1 MAKTKTLKATS
12 NLELTSYI
20 INQDPVLKAEIGLPT
35 QGTDLKA
42 IGKLISSNERYKNA
56 FLNIVNVIGL
66 TLIKRNSWNNP
77 WEEFTDRGE
86 LNYGQQIR
94 EIINDLADVYDYNKE
109 LTDETRFVKTVVP
122 NVLEYIHELN
132 FQKFYQTTT
141 SDEQIATA
149 FDREG
154 GILELIEDI
163 VGMLYE
169 SWKYDKYIVNKY
181 MLCRRIVDGTITP
194 IEIDGY
200 ASKTARERVSEMKNI
215 SNKMSF
221 RSPHYNPAGI
231 RKATNFEDQIFI
243 INTDFEATMTTEVLA
258 TSFFRND
265 AEFKAQSA
273 LIDGFGQHDTE
284 RLSSVLGDQ
293 YVAFTDDELA
303 ALAKIPAVIISREW
317 FMDFYWNFGLTNTDG
332 ARAAGMRETEFFN
345 PTTLKNNHFLHVWA
359 VFSTSPFENAVVFTE
374 DLTPAVVSVTVSP
387 STATMSAGG
396 SMQFGA
402 AVATSGFA
410 NKAVSWSVN
419 DTGAKILENGRL
431 EIPIGYTGAS
441 SITVT
446 ATSVFDSSVTGTASV
461 TVV

>member
-12 NLELTSYI
+12 NLELASYI

-42 IGKLISSNERYKNA
+42 LGKLISSNERYKNA
-56 FLNIVNVIGL
+56 FLNVVNLIGL

-86 LNYGQQIR
+86 LNYGQQVR
-94 EIINDLADVYDYNKE
+94 EIIADLANVYDYNANI
-109 LTDETRFVKTVVP
+109 TDETRFVKTVVP

-141 SDEQIATA
+141 SDEQIAMA
-149 FDREG
+149 FINEG
-154 GILELIEDI
+154 GILDLIETI

-181 MLCRRIVDGTITP
+181 MLCRRIVDGTLTP

-200 ASKTARERVSEMKNI
+200 SSLSARERVSAMKNI
-215 SNKMSF
+215 SNKMAF
-221 RSPHYNPAGI
+221 RSPNYNPAAI

-273 LIDGFGQHDTE
+273 LIDGFGQHDDARLTE
-284 RLSSVLGDQ
+284 VLGGQ
-293 YVAFTDDELA
+293 YTKFTDTELA

-317 FMDFYWNFGLTNTDG
+317 FMNFYWNFGLTNEG
-332 ARAAGMRETEFFN
+332 GAGMRETEFFN

-374 DLTPAVVSVTVSP
+374 DLTPAVTSVTVSP

-396 SMQFGA
+396 AMNFSA
-402 AVATSGFA
+402 TVATTGFA
-410 NKAVSWSVN
+410 NKAVQWSVD
-419 DTGAKILENGRL
+419 DTGATIFENGRL
-431 EIPIGYTGAS
+431 EIPLEYTGAS
-441 SITVT
+441 ALTVT
-446 ATSVFDSSVTGTASV
+446 ATSVFDGSVTGTASV

>member
-12 NLELTSYI
+12 NLELVSFI

-56 FLNIVNVIGL
+56 FLNVVNVIGL

-86 LNYGQQIR
+86 LNYGQQVR
-94 EIINDLADVYDYNKE
+94 EIINDLANVYDYNKE
-109 LTDETRFVKTVVP
+109 LTDETRFLKTVVP

-141 SDEQIATA
+141 SDEQIAMA
-149 FDREG
+149 FDIEG
-154 GILELIEDI
+154 GILELIENI

-200 ASKTARERVSEMKNI
+200 ADLTARERVSAMKNI
-215 SNKMSF
+215 SNKMAF
-221 RSPHYNPAGI
+221 RSPNYNPAGI

-273 LIDGFGQHDTE
+273 LIDGFGSHDTE
-284 RLSSVLGDQ
+284 RLTEVLGEQ
-293 YVAFTDDELA
+293 FIEFTEDELA

-317 FMDFYWNFGLTNTDG
+317 FMNFYWNFGLTNTDG
-332 ARAAGMRETEFFN
+332 ARQAGLRETEFFN

-374 DLTPAVVSVTVSP
+374 DLTPAITSVTVSP
-387 STATMSAGG
+387 SSATMSAGG

-402 AVATSGFA
+402 IVVATGFA
-410 NKAVSWSVN
+410 NKAVSWSVSDEN
-419 DTGAKILENGRL
+419 AKMLENGRL

-441 SITVT
+441 ELTVT
-446 ATSVFDSSVTGTASV
+446 ATSVFDNSVTGTATV